1 MKNSNTDYPLREKLR
16 PVEETL
22 NRLFR
27 AAKADSGAEKRLLYS
42 AYLQAATDLGYI
54 VVQADDER
62 IFCSTRCPSTPAA
75 GTRSCTRRSRQSER
89 SVFHAQE
96 IFRADVQR
104 FADEFEIGDT
114 RLVFPVYPAAHGGLA
129 HADHSGKRQLRQFFF
144 FQQIFE
150 TLTKFF
156 HR

>member
-27 AAKADSGAEKRLLYS
+27 AAKADDGTEKRLLYS

-62 IFCSTRCPSTPAA
+62 IFLFVTLSDYSGGGEAVVHEALPA
-75 GTRSCTRRSRQSER
+75 E
-89 SVFHAQE
+89 
-96 IFRADVQR
+96 
-104 FADEFEIGDT
+104 
-114 RLVFPVYPAAHGGLA
+114 
-129 HADHSGKRQLRQFFF
+129 
-144 FQQIFE
+144 
-150 TLTKFF
+150 
-156 HR
+156 

>member
-27 AAKADSGAEKRLLYS
+27 AAKADDGTEKRLLYC

-62 IFCSTRCPSTPAA
+62 IFLFDTLSVYSGGGDAVVHEALPA
-75 GTRSCTRRSRQSER
+75 E
-89 SVFHAQE
+89 
-96 IFRADVQR
+96 
-104 FADEFEIGDT
+104 
-114 RLVFPVYPAAHGGLA
+114 
-129 HADHSGKRQLRQFFF
+129 
-144 FQQIFE
+144 
-150 TLTKFF
+150 
-156 HR
+156 